1 MRRILAAS
9 LLLSPLLCTAAAVAS
24 QPVID
29 ASASTQAPRISTG
42 VIPARLLHAASLTL
56 PPTVAA
62 TTPDNAEVVLKLNV
76 DEQGKAQDIQVVR
89 SVSPALDENVVEAVR
104 QFRWRPASLDK
115 QAIPVE
121 LTLKVEVQH

>member
-1 MRRILAAS
+1 MRRILATS
-9 LLLSPLLCTAAAVAS
+9 LLLSPLLLTAAAFAS

-56 PPTVAA
+56 PPALAV
-62 TTPDNAEVVLKLNV
+62 TTPNDAEVVLKLNV
-76 DEQGKAQDIQVVR
+76 DEQGKAQDVQVVR
-89 SVSPALDENVVEAVR
+89 SINPAVDERVVEAVR
-104 QFRWRPASLDK
+104 QFRWHPATLDK